1 MTDEQTE
8 SPYFWQYGST
18 DEAADWAKDAFFK
31 RLAEVLVE
39 VINKKNNDLS
49 YDETTQTL
57 SVGRSE

>member
-8 SPYFWQYGST
+8 LPYSWMYGST

-39 VINKKNNDLS
+39 QINKKNKDLS

-57 SVGRSE
+57 SVERSE